1 MAPLNDITAESNR
14 PRAIP
19 FKRILDHDDDRT
31 VLPPP
36 LSSYARSLLAA
47 SRPDHRPAT
56 PITGIYELDFPQNSL
71 KPSLKD
77 KLSLTRD
84 HTDKE
89 NRTASAHS
97 SYASITT
104 NHHSGSH
111 SLSPN
116 LQRSELQVHSIRKLR
131 GTRRF
136 GKLLGPPK
144 RGANLNEDHESLEPA
159 LKTPPPSFNMELSPQ
174 AVKTPTHPD
183 VPAEEVLRAAP
194 AAPPRPQG
202 FNFVSLAKG
211 EELRQ
216 RIEQQKLLNEL
227 ERERLRQLER
237 LNKLESQ
244 VSAAPPQRDTNL
256 KTPRAPLPLPPP
268 PPPPPQPQLQP
279 RAPPTAPP
287 STLKK
292 KSITINGIQY
302 EKLELLGRGGL
313 SKVYKVK
320 ALSNNKLYAIKK
332 VTFDQFDDACVR
344 GFKGEIDLLIRLK
357 HSDRVVRLVDHA
369 IGEGSIYLVMECG
382 DSDLAHVFQ
391 SKLAMT
397 EALDINFVRYH
408 AIEMLRCVL
417 AVHQAGIVHS
427 DLKPANFLFVRG
439 ILKIIDFGIANAVP
453 DHTANIYRE
462 SQIGTPNY
470 MAPEALIEVNQ
481 LFPGLP
487 VPEAAPPGGAAGS
500 AGAAGGAAGAQR
512 NTWKVGMPS
521 DVWLCGCI
529 IYQMIYGKPPY
540 GQYSGN
546 QRIMAIMNPQV
557 RIQYAATG
565 MGGVPVPTS
574 AIELMKRC
582 LARNPHERLTVEEC
596 LHSDFLSPKVVNEDF
611 VRDLVHLAVN
621 FGINNR
627 VGGSGIITA
636 DIYDKL
642 VETVLKQIDELNYG

>member
-1 MAPLNDITAESNR
+1 MAPLTDITAESNR

-36 LSSYARSLLAA
+36 LSSYARSLLGT
-47 SRPDHRPAT
+47 SRPDHKPTT
-56 PITGIYELDFPQNSL
+56 PITGIYELDFPQKSP

-84 HTDKE
+84 QTDKE
-89 NRTASAHS
+89 NRTASGHS
-97 SYASITT
+97 SYASMTT
-104 NHHSGSH
+104 SHHSGFH

-144 RGANLNEDHESLEPA
+144 RGANLNEDHESLEAA

-174 AVKTPTHPD
+174 AVMTVAHPG
-183 VPAEEVLRAAP
+183 VPPEEP
-194 AAPPRPQG
+194 AKPQG

-244 VSAAPPQRDTNL
+244 VSAAPPPRDVDL
-256 KTPRAPLPLPPP
+256 KTPRAPLP
-268 PPPPPQPQLQP
+268 PPQP
-279 RAPPTAPP
+279 RALTAPP
-287 STLKK
+287 SALKK

-487 VPEAAPPGGAAGS
+487 VPEPASGGAAGS
-500 AGAAGGAAGAQR
+500 AGAAGGAASAR

-540 GQYSGN
+540 GHYSGN

-574 AIELMKRC
+574 AIELMRRC